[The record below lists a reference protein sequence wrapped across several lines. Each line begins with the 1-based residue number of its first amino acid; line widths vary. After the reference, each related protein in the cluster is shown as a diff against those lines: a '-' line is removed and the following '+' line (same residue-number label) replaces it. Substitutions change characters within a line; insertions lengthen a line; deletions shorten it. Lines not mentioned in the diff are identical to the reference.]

1 MIAFSLKSP
10 LYQLVIIFVI
20 VVRFF
25 NGHPCTDTVVMIFGI
40 SPTKGSARFM
50 VLNQSSSPEAES
62 SPYMNEVVAFT
73 SVWSPFSR

>member
-25 NGHPCTDTVVMIFGI
+25 NGYPSTDTVFMIFGI
-40 SPTKGSARFM
+40 SPSKGSARFM
-50 VLNQSSSPEAES
+50 VLN
-62 SPYMNEVVAFT
+62 
-73 SVWSPFSR
+73 

>member
-50 VLNQSSSPEAES
+50 VLN
-62 SPYMNEVVAFT
+62 
-73 SVWSPFSR
+73 